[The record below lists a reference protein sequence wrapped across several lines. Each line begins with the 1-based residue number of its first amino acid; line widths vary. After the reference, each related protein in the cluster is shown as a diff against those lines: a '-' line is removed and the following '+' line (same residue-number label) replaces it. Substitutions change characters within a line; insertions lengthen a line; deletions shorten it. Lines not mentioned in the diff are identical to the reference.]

1 MKAPWHLWVV
11 GVLSLL
17 WNAMGALDY
26 TMTKLEN
33 EAYMAEFT
41 PEQLDYFY
49 GFPIWANFG
58 WALGVWFAVLGSVLL
73 LMRSKSAVLAFTAS
87 VIGMIITNI
96 YTYGVSETSAT
107 ELMGAVA
114 LYFSLAIVVIAVF
127 LLWYARAM
135 KIKGVLT

>member
-1 MKAPWHLWVV
+1 
-11 GVLSLL
+11 
-17 WNAMGALDY
+17 MGALDY